1 MFPDDFFD
9 SLRPSTPNY
18 TKSNKKIVHPK
29 IITHPLTTK
38 HREIDNN
45 TPIKEEII
53 EESIVSNYPY
63 TEEKKMRPSLD
74 IDICNEEPSTSGSS
88 NASNN
93 SNRIKSCNQIL
104 PICFNSNINPNDFYS
119 IPTFTS
125 PNEHIMENNDDVF
138 KQTPHFIN
146 FETEPQEKRKKI
158 MTQRTKSANKIVRQ
172 KSSDKICRT
181 PNKKRP
187 STERSNQKR
196 VTPQS
201 KKNNNKSNKLNL
213 PKILPHTLV
222 EKELTQLMSN
232 VPSKFFEDPEVKKKF
247 NLLMKNIDD
256 IKEVIQKKSNHGYF
270 NAKTGN
276 HNQNIN
282 NKDTNCFKSPI
293 SRTNKKN
300 VIIQPKKKL

>member
-18 TKSNKKIVHPK
+18 TKPNKKIPHPK

-45 TPIKEEII
+45 SPIKEEII

-63 TEEKKMRPSLD
+63 TEEKRTRPSLD
-74 IDICNEEPSTSGSS
+74 IDICNEETSGSS

-93 SNRIKSCNQIL
+93 NSNKIKSCNQKL

-125 PNEHIMENNDDVF
+125 PNERICENNDDIF

-146 FETEPQEKRKKI
+146 FETEPPQEQRKKV
-158 MTQRTKSANKIVRQ
+158 MTQRTKSANRIERQ
-172 KSSDKICRT
+172 KSSDKINRT
-181 PNKKRP
+181 PNTKKRP

-196 VTPQS
+196 VTTQT
-201 KKNNNKSNKLNL
+201 KNNKLNL

-222 EKELTQLMSN
+222 EKELSQLMSN
-232 VPSKFFEDPEVKKKF
+232 VPSKFFDDPEVKKKF

-256 IKEVIQKKSNHGYF
+256 IKEVIQKKTNHGYF

-276 HNQNIN
+276 HCQNN
-282 NKDTNCFKSPI
+282 NKDTNCFKRPI
-293 SRTNKKN
+293 SKTNKKN
-300 VIIQPKKKL
+300 VIIQPKKKI